1 VDFLGNVERPKLIKW
16 LGDVRQSARHDSAC
30 GGELRRR
37 RAGAPRRAERPEK
50 PTQLMR
56 AQTRTPVVLARVLLH
71 KSAGQFAGGG
81 KMSVTED
88 AEDAGERGHQPRF
101 PRPTRNEAE
110 QDPEAFYRF
119 IAYLCARPKKRL
131 QVNHIADAL
140 GCDKGTASRKLSAK
154 KLSADERGQVLADIY
169 HRRLIYGS
177 WIEEVQEVPH
187 HLFYSMMAFYGIK
200 ENSQDNARGAIA
212 GTYRLWRYSSDLEGE
227 FVHGRIDIEEDHKNP
242 VSGDDE
248 GVGALRVKIRQIR
261 KPGAFQRGTD
271 EVLDGYFF
279 RISNMYTLLVR
290 QQLTHNFR
298 STIFKDFRTDVVGK
312 NVNKKSIYK
321 ANTEHV
327 VSLDGFAMGMDA
339 NLLFFSPVYVE
350 LVDDKDEIDRLD
362 SELDVVPESKVPGR
376 ILQKLKRYPRI
387 VR

>member
-1 VDFLGNVERPKLIKW
+1 
-16 LGDVRQSARHDSAC
+16 
-30 GGELRRR
+30 
-37 RAGAPRRAERPEK
+37 
-50 PTQLMR
+50 
-56 AQTRTPVVLARVLLH
+56 
-71 KSAGQFAGGG
+71 
-81 KMSVTED
+81 MSVTED
-88 AEDAGERGHQPRF
+88 AEDAGEGGHQPRF

-110 QDPEAFYRF
+110 QDPESFYRF